1 MTNEV
6 VPYSAPLD
14 TNYRV
19 DLCRWKGTM
28 LTVKIEPLQAHIHL
42 AIAVLTLTFLSSPV
56 AFAQEHK
63 SGHWGYDGNEGP
75 SHWGD
80 MSPEFAPCKS
90 GHHQSPIDIR
100 SPQKTD
106 LPPIHFD
113 YKPSP
118 LHIIDN
124 GHTIMVNYALG
135 SSIRVGDKQY
145 TLKQF
150 HFHRP
155 SEEKIN
161 GKTYDMVVHLV
172 HADKDGNLAVVAIL
186 LEKGNN
192 NPLIRELWSDFPKEK
207 GKEELLDTVTINVG
221 NLLPADTGYFT
232 FSGSLTT
239 PPCSENVTWFVLK
252 HTVAITT
259 EEIEQ
264 FTKLYRH
271 DARPTQPLYDRVV
284 LESK

>member
-1 MTNEV
+1 M
-6 VPYSAPLD
+6 SIARIKPLH
-14 TNYRV
+14 TH
-19 DLCRWKGTM
+19 
-28 LTVKIEPLQAHIHL
+28 PHL
-42 AIAVLTLTFLSSPV
+42 SRAVLALTLLS
-56 AFAQEHK
+56 AALAYAQEHK
-63 SGHWGYDGNEGP
+63 SGHWSYDGDEGP

-80 MSPEFAPCKS
+80 LSPDFAPCKT
-90 GHHQSPIDIR
+90 GHRQSPIDIR
-100 SPQKTD
+100 NPQKAD
-106 LPPIHFD
+106 LPPIQFD

-124 GHTIMVNYALG
+124 GHTIMINYAPG
-135 SSIRVGDKQY
+135 SAIRVGDKQY
-145 TLKQF
+145 ALKQF

-161 GKTYDMVVHLV
+161 GKTHEMGVHLV
-172 HADKDGNLAVVAIL
+172 HADQDGNLAVVAIV
-186 LEKGNN
+186 LESGKN
-192 NPLIRELWSDFPKEK
+192 NPLIKELWNDLPKEK
-207 GKEELLDTVTINVG
+207 EKEERLDTITINAA
-221 NLLPADTGYFT
+221 NLLPADPSYYT

-252 HTVAITT
+252 HPVTVTG

-264 FTKLYRH
+264 FAKLYRH

>member
-1 MTNEV
+1 MTERFGAYNT
-6 VPYSAPLD
+6 VPTGITAQFGLSGGNVSIARIERLD
-14 TNYRV
+14 T
-19 DLCRWKGTM
+19 
-28 LTVKIEPLQAHIHL
+28 HL
-42 AIAVLTLTFLSSPV
+42 YLSSAVLAVTLLSTLLASG
-56 AFAQEHK
+56 QEHK
-63 SGHWGYDGNEGP
+63 SGHWSYDGNEGP

-80 MSPEFAPCKS
+80 LNPDFAPCKN
-90 GHHQSPIDIR
+90 GHRQSPIDIR
-100 SPQKTD
+100 NPQKAD
-106 LPPIHFD
+106 LPPIRFD

-124 GHTIMVNYALG
+124 GHTIMINNAPG
-135 SSIRVGDKQY
+135 SSFRVGDKQY
-145 TLKQF
+145 ALKQF

-172 HADKDGNLAVVAIL
+172 HADQDGNLAVIAIL
-186 LEKGNN
+186 LESGKN
-192 NPLIRELWSDFPKEK
+192 NPLIQELWNDFPKEK
-207 GKEELLDTVTINVG
+207 EKEERLDTITINAA
-221 NLLPADTGYFT
+221 NLLPADLGYYT

-252 HTVAITT
+252 QPITVTG

-284 LESK
+284 RESR